1 VTAPSGEHGIEDH
14 VQGGVIEMP
23 KKIFWAAAALAV
35 LAALALPSAARAEM
49 SIKIGVLNDRSGV
62 YSDTGGEG
70 SVVAA
75 RMAVEDFHAADKGI
89 KVEVLSADHQNKP
102 DTGSNITREW
112 YDRDDVDVVAD
123 VPSSAVALAVARVT
137 REKNKIF
144 LNSGAGTSDLTG
156 VQCSPNT
163 VHWTY
168 DTYALAK
175 GTATAIVKDGGRSW
189 FFLTADYAFG
199 HKLESDAT
207 DFIKAAGGTVVGS
220 VNTPFP
226 SSDFSSFLLQAQGS
240 GAQVIGLANAGGDT
254 ITAVKQASE
263 FGIVSGGQKL
273 AGLLVFISDVHALG
287 LQVAQGL
294 NLTEAFYWDMN
305 DGTRE
310 FSKRFAAR
318 DGGKM
323 PTMDHAGVY
332 SSIIH
337 DLKAVD
343 ALKSKDASAVM
354 AKMRE
359 MPVDDVLFGRGHLR
373 IDGRV
378 THDMYLFQVKTPA
391 ESRYPYDYYKLLATI
406 PGDEAFRPLAGGGC
420 PLVK

>member
-1 VTAPSGEHGIEDH
+1 
-14 VQGGVIEMP
+14 MP
-23 KKIFWAAAALAV
+23 KISLLAATALA
-35 LAALALPSAARAEM
+35 AWSALALPGTARAEM

-75 RMAVEDFHAADKGI
+75 RMAVEDFHAAEKGI
-89 KVEVLSADHQNKP
+89 AVEILSADHQNKP

-112 YDRDDVDVVAD
+112 YDRDGVDVVAD
-123 VPSSAVALAVARVT
+123 VPSSAVAFAVARIT
-137 REKNKIF
+137 REKNRIF

-175 GTATAIVKDGGRSW
+175 GTATSIVKEGGKSW

-240 GAQVIGLANAGGDT
+240 GAQVIGL
-254 ITAVKQASE
+254 
-263 FGIVSGGQKL
+263 VSGGQKL

-305 DGTRE
+305 DGTRA

-332 SSIIH
+332 SSVIH
-337 DLKAVD
+337 YLKAVD
-343 ALKSKDASAVM
+343 ALKSKDALPVM
-354 AKMRE
+354 AEMRR
-359 MPVDDVLFGRGHLR
+359 MPVDDVLFGHGHLR

-391 ESRYPYDYYKLLATI
+391 ESKYPYDYYKLLATI
-406 PGDEAFRPLAGGGC
+406 PGDEAFRPMAEGGC